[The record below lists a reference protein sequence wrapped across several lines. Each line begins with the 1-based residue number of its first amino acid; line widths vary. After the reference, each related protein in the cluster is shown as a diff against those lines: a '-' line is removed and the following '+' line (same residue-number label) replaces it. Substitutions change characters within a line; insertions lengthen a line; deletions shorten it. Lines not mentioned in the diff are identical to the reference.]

1 MTGSPDTGENTGD
14 AWSEEEEE
22 RAMGDEIVSF
32 FKFLEDFACF
42 EAKRPVD
49 IVGEVKIQTQ
59 QQQINQQIW

>member
-1 MTGSPDTGENTGD
+1 
-14 AWSEEEEE
+14 
-22 RAMGDEIVSF
+22 MGDEIVSF